1 MRNENTNQ
9 TKGVTMKT
17 LNEIIEVAITN
28 PENINEDGSINWSF
42 VDADLWLHEDANSYS
57 ADAKLLALESYADF
71 IEGSK

>member
-1 MRNENTNQ
+1 MRNENKK
-9 TKGVTMKT
+9 TKGETMKT

-28 PENINEDGSINWSF
+28 LENINEDGSINWSF
-42 VDADLWLHEDANSYS
+42 VDADLWLDEDANNYS